1 MNIGLNADL
10 PKGRARALS
19 LAKLLQRCEDV
30 KVLVVES
37 ARELLA
43 LNAAVKQD
51 LKSRDSL
58 PASESAL
65 RTSEAIQGNMQAA
78 SEKLSVVVSAL
89 ESEVRERN
97 MLDHQFA
104 AAVEQEEGARHASLH
119 DALTGLPNRA
129 LFNDRLE
136 RGFAL
141 AKRHGWTLALMFVD
155 LDDFKEINDRYGHD
169 IGDSVLQTIARRL
182 QDNTRGEDTVSRHGG
197 DEFLYLAMDIQKEA
211 NISLIAEKIMEEIQ
225 APLNV
230 NVRDLNTSLSITAS
244 IGISIFPKHG
254 TDADMLVKSA
264 DKAMYRAKQNKS
276 GYSFA
281 E

>member
-1 MNIGLNADL
+1 MTIGLNADL

-19 LAKLLQRCEDV
+19 LAKVLQRCEDV

-43 LNAAVKQD
+43 VNRVVKQD
-51 LKSRDSL
+51 LETRDSL

-182 QDNTRGEDTVSRHGG
+182 QDNARGEDTVSRHGG

>member
-1 MNIGLNADL
+1 M
-10 PKGRARALS
+10 
-19 LAKLLQRCEDV
+19 
-30 KVLVVES
+30 VVES

-43 LNAAVKQD
+43 VNAAVKQD
-51 LKSRDSL
+51 LETRDSL

-254 TDADMLVKSA
+254 TNADMLVKSA